1 MSQAYS
7 SLSRSLVG
15 SSRSSRSASANR
27 TRASSTRRRSPPER
41 TPRARSTRSGLR
53 PNPDRVDLAL
63 GVLSGGERRRVEL
76 ARVLFAEAD
85 LLLLDEPTNHLDS
98 DAKAWLMD
106 FLRNNRGSV
115 IVVSHDLIL
124 LDEAITRVL
133 HLDAGRLVEYRGT
146 YSQYQQARRLEEKR
160 LTSLAVRQEAD
171 IKRLS
176 LLAEVMRRQTEKR
189 ARTAKAI
196 FKRVDRLKAQ
206 KVAAPKRERKVK
218 IS

>member
-1 MSQAYS
+1 MP
-7 SLSRSLVG
+7 G
-15 SSRSSRSASANR
+15 
-27 TRASSTRRRSPPER
+27 
-41 TPRARSTRSGLR
+41 
-53 PNPDRVDLAL
+53 

-160 LTSLAVRQEAD
+160 LTSLAVRQEAE

-176 LLAEVMRRQTEKR
+176 VLAAATRSSSRSTRTRGRCSRGRRRSASARSRSDSPTH
-189 ARTAKAI
+189 RTA
-196 FKRVDRLKAQ
+196 
-206 KVAAPKRERKVK
+206 AAWC
-218 IS
+218 

>member
-1 MSQAYS
+1 
-7 SLSRSLVG
+7 
-15 SSRSSRSASANR
+15 
-27 TRASSTRRRSPPER
+27 
-41 TPRARSTRSGLR
+41 
-53 PNPDRVDLAL
+53 PDRVDLQL

-85 LLLLDEPTNHLDS
+85 LLLLDEPTNHLDHN
-98 DAKAWLMD
+98 AKSWLME

-146 YSQYQQARRLEEKR
+146 YSQYQQARKLEEKR
-160 LTSLAVRQEAD
+160 LTSLAVRQEAE

-176 LLAEVMRRQTEKR
+176 VLAEVMRRQTEKR

-196 FKRVDRLKAQ
+196 FKRVDRL
-206 KVAAPKRERKVK
+206 
-218 IS
+218 